1 MNKLFKNH
9 TYQTPKY
16 SSDFQFKH
24 FKHSCIFIL
33 IEPINY
39 RSGKEMIEIKKAL
52 LTFFE
57 KRITL
62 AQKSEMLASLE

>member
-1 MNKLFKNH
+1 
-9 TYQTPKY
+9 
-16 SSDFQFKH
+16 
-24 FKHSCIFIL
+24 
-33 IEPINY
+33 
-39 RSGKEMIEIKKAL
+39 MIEIKKAL